1 MFQKTQEKDSTLLNE
16 YIKNFLNNIVTEEEL
31 LELQESSVLME
42 EWSDGMCEGKSSG
55 GMEEWGRKEKPKL
68 LSEDNS
74 CGWYHGTWQYLQL
87 LNMVAIPRWYP
98 FYQEALCNVFS
109 KNRTARVMIS
119 AAADYG
125 MIRTVYDAMKAS
137 NAQPEL
143 VLYDICQTPLQS
155 ARWYA
160 KKHGFSLSTHHTNIL
175 TADIEP
181 ASFDLVVTDEFLTV
195 LNAESKCPAVSVWK
209 KVLKPGGCLVTTAM
223 IGEPTTEEQRRAYA
237 DRARKLFEKYGSL
250 LFPNHFSSQEK
261 TSVLMERFERFAS
274 LHTRH
279 MIRDE
284 AYLLNLLEGFTN
296 IVTTTVETPGEC
308 VNPTFS
314 FQITAEA

>member
-1 MFQKTQEKDSTLLNE
+1 MFQQAQEQDSKLLNDYIKDSLG
-16 YIKNFLNNIVTEEEL
+16 NIVTEEEL
-31 LELQESSVLME
+31 LELQESSILME
-42 EWSDGMCEGKSSG
+42 EWSNEMCESKSTG
-55 GMEEWGRKEKPKL
+55 GMEEWGRKEKAKL

-109 KNRTARVMIS
+109 KNRSARVMIS

-125 MIRTVYDAMKAS
+125 MLRTVYDAIKAS

-155 ARWYA
+155 SRWYA
-160 KKHGFSLSTHHTNIL
+160 KKHGLSLLTYHTNIL
-175 TADIEP
+175 TAEIEP

-209 KVLKPGGCLVTTAM
+209 KILKPGGCLVTTAM

-237 DRARKLFEKYGSL
+237 DRARKLFAKYGSL
-250 LFPNHFSSQEK
+250 LFPNHSSSQEK
-261 TSVLMERFERFAS
+261 ISLLMDRFEKFAS

-284 AYLLNLLEGFTN
+284 AQLVNLLEGFTN
-296 IVTTTVETPGEC
+296 IVTKTVETPGEC